1 MGGTRCIFRNCT
13 VNSKRHPKM
22 HFFKLPLRD
31 SKRLGAWLK
40 NCGKED
46 ILNDPKKKLDC
57 RTVCARHFRIECFMN
72 YKMNRLLPQVTPT
85 LIRINRSLAL
95 DLDNL
100 DENGDAVLVKLGT
113 PNQPHLIPPNDF
125 DCPLGLNDTSDCGQ
139 EIWNPMALQKEP
151 TAKNQEASCSSR
163 CEESCEER
171 LAQDDQP
178 QQTAK
183 VVKFTR
189 KYGTPSETAKAIKRH
204 LPDDLDKNSKMEKH
218 GVHSHEV
225 TKKIKLPKESP
236 SLEIIDLDA
245 DDPISQHDVPK
256 SKENIGPILVK
267 IVGQNKEL
275 KVQKLT
281 SFNELKLL
289 KTKYLE
295 PLESTTSVKTG
306 KELPAPETNTSQ
318 YDHIIYEPYE
328 DMETDQNDLDPY
340 ESIKSLNEDHQ
351 ALHGIEASPQ
361 TLLEDDGKLAQ
372 IDAESQTLPDD
383 QEIIPRKEAETQ
395 TLPDD
400 QERPARLEAETQTV
414 EEQPTRDE
422 LLLQCSQ
429 LKSDYEKIIK
439 ENSLLKL
446 AQSELPKIPSTNKS
460 AANSLTKP
468 QLYMAIKK
476 YLGPT
481 MAALLR
487 IELFGGSEDRSWKED
502 EQEFAVELLQLG
514 EEVYKYCCD
523 EWRFRLPPLRLARTW
538 LETENQTSKDD
549 ETLDL

>member
-1 MGGTRCIFRNCT
+1 MGGTRCIFRDCT
-13 VNSKRHPKM
+13 VTSKRHPKM

-40 NCGKED
+40 NGGKEH
-46 ILNDPKKKLDC
+46 ILNDPNKKLDC

-85 LIRINRSLAL
+85 LIRINKSLAI

-100 DENGDAVLVKLGT
+100 DENGDAVLVKLET
-113 PNQPHLIPPNDF
+113 PQQPHLIAPNDF

-139 EIWNPMALQKEP
+139 EIWNPMAPQKDQ
-151 TAKNQEASCSSR
+151 TAKNQEASDSSR
-163 CEESCEER
+163 CDEALLSCEDR
-171 LAQDDQP
+171 LAQDDDQP
-178 QQTAK
+178 QTA
-183 VVKFTR
+183 KFTR
-189 KYGTPSETAKAIKRH
+189 KYGTPSETGKAIKRH
-204 LPDDLDKNSKMEKH
+204 LPDDL
-218 GVHSHEV
+218 HSHEV
-225 TKKIKLPKESP
+225 SKKIKQAQESQ
-236 SLEIIDLDA
+236 SLEIIDLEEDENHLQ
-245 DDPISQHDVPK
+245 DDSISQPNVSK
-256 SKENIGPILVK
+256 SKEILSPILVK
-267 IVGQNKEL
+267 LVGRNKEL

-281 SFNELKLL
+281 SCNQLKQL
-289 KTKYLE
+289 KPQYLE
-295 PLESTTSVKTG
+295 PYKSTKCVKTG
-306 KELPAPETNTSQ
+306 KESAAPETNCSKYEQ
-318 YDHIIYEPYE
+318 IILETYE
-328 DMETDQNDLDPY
+328 DMETDQNNLDPY
-340 ESIKSLNEDHQ
+340 ESIKSSNEDHKE
-351 ALHGIEASPQ
+351 LSGIEASTQ
-361 TLLEDDGKLAQ
+361 TLPEDHEIQAQ

-383 QEIIPRKEAETQ
+383 QGIPPRIEAETQ

-400 QERPARLEAETQTV
+400 QEKLARFEAETQTL
-414 EEQPTRDE
+414 EEEPTRDQ
-422 LLLQCSQ
+422 LLLQYSQ

-439 ENSLLKL
+439 ENSQLKL
-446 AQSELPKIPSTNKS
+446 AHSEQPKIPTSNKS

>member
-1 MGGTRCIFRNCT
+1 MGGTRCIFRDCT
-13 VNSKRHPKM
+13 VTSKRHPKM

-40 NCGKED
+40 NCGKEH
-46 ILNDPKKKLDC
+46 ILNDPNKKLEC

-85 LIRINRSLAL
+85 LIRINKSLAI

-100 DENGDAVLVKLGT
+100 DENGDAVLVKLET
-113 PNQPHLIPPNDF
+113 PQQPHLIAPNDF

-139 EIWNPMALQKEP
+139 DIWNPKAPQKDQK
-151 TAKNQEASCSSR
+151 AKNQEASDSSR
-163 CEESCEER
+163 CEEALSNCEDR
-171 LAQDDQP
+171 LLQEDDQP
-178 QQTAK
+178 QTAK
-183 VVKFTR
+183 FSR
-189 KYGTPSETAKAIKRH
+189 KYGTPSETGKAIKRH
-204 LPDDLDKNSKMEKH
+204 LPDVL
-218 GVHSHEV
+218 HSHEV
-225 TKKIKLPKESP
+225 SKKIKQAKESE
-236 SLEIIDLDA
+236 SLEIIDLEADA
-245 DDPISQHDVPK
+245 NLLQDDSISQPNVPK
-256 SKENIGPILVK
+256 SKEMLGQILLK
-267 IVGQNKEL
+267 LVGQNKEL

-281 SFNELKLL
+281 SCNEMKKLKPQ
-289 KTKYLE
+289 YLE
-295 PLESTTSVKTG
+295 SDESTKSG
-306 KELPAPETNTSQ
+306 KKSAAPETNCSKYEQ
-318 YDHIIYEPYE
+318 IIIEPYE

-340 ESIKSLNEDHQ
+340 ESIKSSNEDHKDHQ
-351 ALHGIEASPQ
+351 GIEASTQ
-361 TLLEDDGKLAQ
+361 TSPEDHEKLAQ
-372 IDAESQTLPDD
+372 IDAGSQTLPDD
-383 QEIIPRKEAETQ
+383 QEILPRIEAETQ

-400 QERPARLEAETQTV
+400 QEKLARFEAETQTL
-414 EEQPTRDE
+414 EEEPTRDQ

-439 ENSLLKL
+439 ENSQLKL
-446 AQSELPKIPSTNKS
+446 AQSEQPKIPTTNKS

-538 LETENQTSKDD
+538 LETENQMSKDD
-549 ETLDL
+549 EALDL

>member
-1 MGGTRCIFRNCT
+1 
-13 VNSKRHPKM
+13 
-22 HFFKLPLRD
+22 
-31 SKRLGAWLK
+31 
-40 NCGKED
+40 
-46 ILNDPKKKLDC
+46 
-57 RTVCARHFRIECFMN
+57 
-72 YKMNRLLPQVTPT
+72 MNRLLPQVTPT
-85 LIRINRSLAL
+85 LIRINKSLAI

-100 DENGDAVLVKLGT
+100 DENGDAVLVKLET
-113 PNQPHLIPPNDF
+113 PQQPHLIAPNDF

-139 EIWNPMALQKEP
+139 DIWNPKAPQKDQ
-151 TAKNQEASCSSR
+151 TAKNQEASDSSR
-163 CEESCEER
+163 CEEAILSCEDR
-171 LAQDDQP
+171 LLQEDDQP
-178 QQTAK
+178 QTAK
-183 VVKFTR
+183 VVKF
-189 KYGTPSETAKAIKRH
+189 
-204 LPDDLDKNSKMEKH
+204 
-218 GVHSHEV
+218 
-225 TKKIKLPKESP
+225 
-236 SLEIIDLDA
+236 
-245 DDPISQHDVPK
+245 Q
-256 SKENIGPILVK
+256 
-267 IVGQNKEL
+267 
-275 KVQKLT
+275 
-281 SFNELKLL
+281 
-289 KTKYLE
+289 
-295 PLESTTSVKTG
+295 
-306 KELPAPETNTSQ
+306 
-318 YDHIIYEPYE
+318 
-328 DMETDQNDLDPY
+328 
-340 ESIKSLNEDHQ
+340 
-351 ALHGIEASPQ
+351 GIEASTQ
-361 TLLEDDGKLAQ
+361 TSPEDHEKLAQ

-383 QEIIPRKEAETQ
+383 QDIPPRIEAETQ

-400 QERPARLEAETQTV
+400 QEKLARFEAETQTLT
-414 EEQPTRDE
+414 EEPTRDQ

-446 AQSELPKIPSTNKS
+446 AQSEQPKIPTTNKS

>member
-1 MGGTRCIFRNCT
+1 MGGTRCIFRDCT
-13 VNSKRHPKM
+13 VTSKRHPKM

-40 NCGKED
+40 NGGKEH
-46 ILNDPKKKLDC
+46 ILNDPNKKLDC

-85 LIRINRSLAL
+85 LIRINKSLAI

-100 DENGDAVLVKLGT
+100 DENGDAVLVKLET
-113 PNQPHLIPPNDF
+113 PQQPHLIAPNDF

-139 EIWNPMALQKEP
+139 EIWNPMAPQKDQ
-151 TAKNQEASCSSR
+151 TAKNQEASDSSR
-163 CEESCEER
+163 CDEALLSCEDR
-171 LAQDDQP
+171 LAQDDDQP
-178 QQTAK
+178 QTAK
-183 VVKFTR
+183 D
-189 KYGTPSETAKAIKRH
+189 ENH
-204 LPDDLDKNSKMEKH
+204 LQDDS
-218 GVHSHEV
+218 
-225 TKKIKLPKESP
+225 
-236 SLEIIDLDA
+236 
-245 DDPISQHDVPK
+245 ISQPNVSK
-256 SKENIGPILVK
+256 SKEILSPILVK
-267 IVGQNKEL
+267 LVGRNKEL

-281 SFNELKLL
+281 SCNQLKQL
-289 KTKYLE
+289 KPQYLE
-295 PLESTTSVKTG
+295 PYKSTKCVKTG
-306 KELPAPETNTSQ
+306 KESAAPETNCSKYEQ
-318 YDHIIYEPYE
+318 IILETYE
-328 DMETDQNDLDPY
+328 DMETDQNNLDPY
-340 ESIKSLNEDHQ
+340 ESIKSSNEDHKE
-351 ALHGIEASPQ
+351 LSGIEASTQ
-361 TLLEDDGKLAQ
+361 TLPEDHEIQAQ

-383 QEIIPRKEAETQ
+383 QGIPPRIEAETQ

-400 QERPARLEAETQTV
+400 QEKLARFEAETQTL
-414 EEQPTRDE
+414 EEEPTRDQ
-422 LLLQCSQ
+422 LLLQYSQ

-439 ENSLLKL
+439 ENSQLKL
-446 AQSELPKIPSTNKS
+446 AHSEQPKIPTSNKS